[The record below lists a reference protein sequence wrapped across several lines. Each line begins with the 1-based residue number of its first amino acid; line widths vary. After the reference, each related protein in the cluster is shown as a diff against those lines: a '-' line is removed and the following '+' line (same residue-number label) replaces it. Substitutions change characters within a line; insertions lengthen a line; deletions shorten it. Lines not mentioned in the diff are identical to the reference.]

1 MTGPNLIL
9 ENSLLKTH
17 ALVAGMDEVG
27 RGAFGGPVCV
37 GLCVIDASVGSVPL
51 GLKDSKLLSASAR
64 AKLITP
70 IQQWSVATSVGEA
83 SAAEVDAHGI
93 VGALRIAGMRALAA
107 VDVKPS
113 VIILDGSHNWLTPP
127 AGDLFTET
135 EPFDAEVIMKVKAD
149 MSCASVAGASVVAKE
164 HRDSL
169 MRHLEVQY
177 PGYGWASHVG
187 YGTAAHRAAIEKL
200 GLSDAHRKSW
210 KL

>member
-9 ENSLLKTH
+9 ETQFLATH
-17 ALVAGMDEVG
+17 SLVAGMDEVG

-37 GLCVIDASVGSVPL
+37 GLCVIDSSVGPVPQ

-64 AKLITP
+64 GKLIKP
-70 IQQWSVATSVGEA
+70 IQEWAVATSVGEA
-83 SAAEVDAHGI
+83 SAAEVDVHGI
-93 VGALRIAGMRALAA
+93 VGALRLAGMRALSA
-107 VDVKPS
+107 VDVVPD

-127 AGDLFTET
+127 AGDLFTEG
-135 EPFDAEVIMKVKAD
+135 DAFHSKVHMKVKAD
-149 MSCASVAGASVVAKE
+149 MTCASVAGASVVAKE

-169 MRHLEVQY
+169 MRHLEADY

-187 YGTAAHRAAIEKL
+187 YGTAAHRAAIAKL